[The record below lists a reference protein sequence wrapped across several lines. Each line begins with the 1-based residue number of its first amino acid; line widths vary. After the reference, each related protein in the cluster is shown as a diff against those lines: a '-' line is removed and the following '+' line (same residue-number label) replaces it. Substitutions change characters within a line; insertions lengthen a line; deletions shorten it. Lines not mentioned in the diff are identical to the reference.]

1 MEKQQLLAPIAG
13 LQVTG
18 VKRDGGRWLISA
30 TGTGHGACP
39 ACGTL
44 STSRHSTYL
53 RSLQD
58 LPLQGMR
65 VTIEWRAVRLR
76 CRHHACAQRIFA
88 ERLPGVAERHAR
100 RTGRMADIVHLLGHG
115 TGGRPAERILQ
126 RLGMPVSDD
135 TVLRVVQRRATQQQT
150 NPSPV
155 RVVGIDDWA
164 WQKGQRYG
172 TIMVDLERRTVV
184 DVLPDR
190 SAASVAAWLRDHPQV
205 EIISRDRHGL
215 YAEGAR
221 QGAPQARQVA
231 DRFHLVQTLREK
243 IEQQLARLGRPI
255 GRQTSAAVEEEV
267 TRAGLHGVR
276 QEMFEQVRGLHQ
288 AGKTATP
295 SPANSA
301 SVAAVS
307 TNGSS

>member
-1 MEKQQLLAPIAG
+1 MEKQRLLAPIAG
-13 LQVTG
+13 LQVTE

-30 TGTGHGACP
+30 TGPGHGACP

-44 STSRHSTYL
+44 STFRHSTYL

-65 VTIEWRAVRLR
+65 VTIEWRAARLR

-135 TVLRVVQRRATQQQT
+135 TVLRVVQRRARRQQT

-172 TIMVDLERRTVV
+172 TIMVDLERRRVV

-205 EIISRDRHGL
+205 EIINRDRHGL

-221 QGAPQARQVA
+221 QFA
-231 DRFHLVQTLREK
+231 DRFHLVQTPREK
-243 IEQQLARLGRPI
+243 IAQQLARLGRPVR
-255 GRQTSAAVEEEV
+255 RQASAAVEEEA

-276 QEMFEQVRGLHQ
+276 HVMFEQVRALYE
-288 AGKTATP
+288 AGKTATVITRELGL
-295 SPANSA
+295 SRRRVGN
-301 SVAAVS
+301 
-307 TNGSS
+307 